1 MNSNVSCNSVLGRP
15 RMQCWIPST
24 DRPSA
29 AMLTLFC
36 IAGPLEEYQLERLT
50 PIYGMAEAP
59 WVQALVVALRHI
71 SDEARPP

>member
-1 MNSNVSCNSVLGRP
+1 
-15 RMQCWIPST
+15 
-24 DRPSA
+24 
-29 AMLTLFC
+29 MLTLFC

>member
-1 MNSNVSCNSVLGRP
+1 
-15 RMQCWIPST
+15 
-24 DRPSA
+24 
-29 AMLTLFC
+29 MLTLFY

-71 SDEARPP
+71 SDEARPQ